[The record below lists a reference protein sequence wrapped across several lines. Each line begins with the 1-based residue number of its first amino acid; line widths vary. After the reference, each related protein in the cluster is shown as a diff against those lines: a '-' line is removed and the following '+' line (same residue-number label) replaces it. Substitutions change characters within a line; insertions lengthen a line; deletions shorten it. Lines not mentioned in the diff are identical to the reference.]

1 MKLSSTIFLLL
12 FGKNIMSMY
21 FNDIEVIN
29 MGLIGIWLGVVA
41 DQASRLIMFGLRFR
55 SKKWTKITI

>member
-29 MGLIGIWLGVVA
+29 MGLIGLWLGVVA
-41 DQASRLIMFGLRFR
+41 DQA
-55 SKKWTKITI
+55 